1 MARPQLSGGLF
12 FLFSNKK
19 IIRTMTSEKSIN
31 ICGKDVK
38 MRYCAATETGYEQ
51 LSGKS
56 VATFIP
62 TFGKNEQGED
72 IIVKPAEATTHDY
85 LMLAVSAIVAA
96 YSRKGEEPPVSTE
109 DILYEATAEETKTLL
124 ETIVELRSDWY
135 GVPKVVLDADKA
147 QKSKTDGE
155 EEEQPKN

>member
-1 MARPQLSGGLF
+1 
-12 FLFSNKK
+12 
-19 IIRTMTSEKSIN
+19 MTSEKTIK
-31 ICGKDVK
+31 ICGKKVK

-72 IIVKPAEATTHDY
+72 IIVRPAEATTHDY

-96 YSRKGEEPPVSTE
+96 YSRNGKEPPVTTE
-109 DILYEATAEETKTLL
+109 DILYEATAEDTKTLL

-135 GVPKVVLDADKA
+135 GVPKVVMDADKA
-147 QKSKTDGE
+147 QKPKTDGE

>member
-1 MARPQLSGGLF
+1 
-12 FLFSNKK
+12 
-19 IIRTMTSEKSIN
+19 MTSEKTIN

-72 IIVKPAEATTHDY
+72 VITKPAEATTHDY

-96 YSRKGEEPPVSTE
+96 YSRNGEEPPVSTE
-109 DILYEATAEETKTLL
+109 DILYEATAEDTKTLL

-135 GVPKVVLDADKA
+135 GVPKVVMDADNA
-147 QKSKTDGE
+147 QKPKADGE

>member
-1 MARPQLSGGLF
+1 
-12 FLFSNKK
+12 
-19 IIRTMTSEKSIN
+19 MTSEKTIN

-62 TFGKNEQGED
+62 TIGKNEQGED
-72 IIVKPAEATTHDY
+72 IIVKPAEATIHDY

-96 YSRKGEEPPVSTE
+96 YSRKGEEPPVTTE
-109 DILYEATAEETKTLL
+109 DILYEATAEETRKLI
-124 ETIVELRSDWY
+124 EFIVELRNDWY
-135 GVPKVVLDADKA
+135 NVPKVVLDADKA
-147 QKSKTDGE
+147 QKPADS

>member
-1 MARPQLSGGLF
+1 
-12 FLFSNKK
+12 
-19 IIRTMTSEKSIN
+19 MTSEKTIN

-72 IIVKPAEATTHDY
+72 IIVRPAEATTYDF
-85 LMLAVSAIVAA
+85 LELASAAIVAA
-96 YSRKGEEPPVSTE
+96 YAKDDKKPSISIKY
-109 DILYEATAEETKTLL
+109 ILYDATPQEVTLL
-124 ETIVELRSDWY
+124 LNTVVELRNDWY
-135 GVPKVVLDADKA
+135 GVPKVVMDADKA
-147 QKSKTDGE
+147 QKPKTDGE

>member
-1 MARPQLSGGLF
+1 M
-12 FLFSNKK
+12 
-19 IIRTMTSEKSIN
+19 ISEKTIK
-31 ICGKDVK
+31 ICGKKVK

-72 IIVKPAEATTHDY
+72 IIVKPAEATIHDY

-109 DILYEATAEETKTLL
+109 DILYEATSDEINTLL
-124 ETIVELRSDWY
+124 KIIVELRNEWY
-135 GVPKVVLDADKA
+135 DVPKVVVDADKA
-147 QKSKTDGE
+147 QKPADS